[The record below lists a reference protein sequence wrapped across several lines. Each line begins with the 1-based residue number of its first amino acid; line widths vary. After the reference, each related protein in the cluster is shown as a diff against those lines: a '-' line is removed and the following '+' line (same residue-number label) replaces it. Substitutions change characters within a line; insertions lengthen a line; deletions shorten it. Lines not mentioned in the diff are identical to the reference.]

1 MKKIKK
7 NFVINIDDEEKI
19 NVIENKIYE
28 YGTINFWHTG
38 DLYSGRYGL
47 KVEDC
52 IFDIIGFKFEADS
65 QEELDEM
72 LSKFSRDLDE
82 LNVNYKL
89 KDFDTNELI
98 ESVYFECR
106 EEIIIHFTSTN
117 VFNEKILHKIHI
129 IKNLPKNYEFIGAN
143 REYEKITIKNS
154 TDSSR
159 GFISITVK
167 LYSLLDDDLKNL
179 EKQVINELEKL
190 NEDFELEIN
199 HLD

>member
-1 MKKIKK
+1 MKKIEK

-19 NVIENKIYE
+19 SMIENKIWE
-28 YGTINFWHTG
+28 YGTINFWHTW
-38 DLYSGRYGL
+38 DLYSGKYEL
-47 KVEDC
+47 KVENC

-65 QEELDEM
+65 QNELDQI
-72 LSKFSRDLDE
+72 LLDFRRDLDE
-82 LNVNYKL
+82 LNVNYEL

-106 EEIIIHFTSTN
+106 EEIIVHFISTKT
-117 VFNEKILHKIHI
+117 FNEKILRKIHI
-129 IKNLPKNYEFIGAN
+129 IKNLPKNYDFIGEN
-143 REYEKITIKNS
+143 REYEKIAIKNS
-154 TDSSR
+154 TESTRD
-159 GFISITVK
+159 FISITVK

-179 EKQVINELEKL
+179 EQQVINELEKL

>member
-1 MKKIKK
+1 MKKIEK
-7 NFVINIDDEEKI
+7 NFVINIDAKEKI
-19 NVIENKIYE
+19 SMIENKICE

-38 DLYSGRYGL
+38 DLYSGKYGL

-65 QEELDEM
+65 QNELDQM
-72 LSKFSRDLDE
+72 LLDFRRDLDE
-82 LNVNYKL
+82 LNVNYEL

-106 EEIIIHFTSTN
+106 EEIIVHFISTKT
-117 VFNEKILHKIHI
+117 FNEKILRKIHI
-129 IKNLPKNYEFIGAN
+129 IKNLPKNYDFIGEN

-154 TDSSR
+154 TESARD
-159 GFISITVK
+159 FISITVK

-179 EKQVINELEKL
+179 EQQVISELEKL

-199 HLD
+199 QLD

>member
-1 MKKIKK
+1 MKKIEK

-19 NVIENKIYE
+19 SMIENKIWE

-38 DLYSGRYGL
+38 DLYSGKYGL

-65 QEELDEM
+65 QNELDQM
-72 LSKFSRDLDE
+72 LLDFRRNLDE
-82 LNVNYKL
+82 LNVNYEL

-106 EEIIIHFTSTN
+106 EEIIVHFISTKT
-117 VFNEKILHKIHI
+117 FNEKILRKIHI
-129 IKNLPKNYEFIGAN
+129 IKNLPKNYDFIGEN
-143 REYEKITIKNS
+143 REYEKIAIKNS
-154 TDSSR
+154 TESARD
-159 GFISITVK
+159 FISITVK

-179 EKQVINELEKL
+179 EQQVISELEKL

>member
-19 NVIENKIYE
+19 GPIENKISE

-38 DLYSGRYGL
+38 DLYSGKPGL
-47 KVEDC
+47 NVDDC

-65 QEELDEM
+65 QDELVEM
-72 LSKFSRDLDE
+72 LSKFSRNLDE
-82 LNVNYKL
+82 LNVNYEL
-89 KDFDTNELI
+89 KDFDTNEHI

-106 EEIIIHFTSTN
+106 EEIIVHFTSTKA
-117 VFNEKILHKIHI
+117 FNEKILRKIHI
-129 IKNLPKNYEFIGAN
+129 IKNLPKNYEFMGAN
-143 REYEKITIKNS
+143 KEYEKITIKNS
-154 TDSSR
+154 TDCSR

-179 EKQVINELEKL
+179 EKQVINELKKL

>member
-1 MKKIKK
+1 MKKIEK
-7 NFVINIDDEEKI
+7 NFVINIDAKEKI
-19 NVIENKIYE
+19 SMIENKICE

-38 DLYSGRYGL
+38 DLYSGKYGL

-65 QEELDEM
+65 QNELNQM
-72 LSKFSRDLDE
+72 LLDFRRNLDE
-82 LNVNYKL
+82 LNVNYEL

-106 EEIIIHFTSTN
+106 EEIIVHFISTKT
-117 VFNEKILHKIHI
+117 FNEKILRKIHI
-129 IKNLPKNYEFIGAN
+129 IKNLPKNYDFIGEN

-154 TDSSR
+154 TESARD
-159 GFISITVK
+159 FISITVK

-179 EKQVINELEKL
+179 EQQVISELEKL

-199 HLD
+199 QLD

>member
-1 MKKIKK
+1 MNKIRK

-19 NVIENKIYE
+19 GTIENKISE
-28 YGTINFWHTG
+28 YGTINFRHTG
-38 DLYSGRYGL
+38 DLYSGKYEL
-47 KVEDC
+47 KIEDC

-65 QEELDEM
+65 QDKLDEM
-72 LSKFSRDLDE
+72 LSNFSRDLDE
-82 LNVNYKL
+82 LNVNYEL

-106 EEIIIHFTSTN
+106 EEIIVHFISTKT
-117 VFNEKILHKIHI
+117 FNEKILRKIHI
-129 IKNLPKNYEFIGAN
+129 IKNLPKNYDFIGEN

-154 TDSSR
+154 TESARD
-159 GFISITVK
+159 FISITVK

-179 EKQVINELEKL
+179 EQQVISELEKL

-199 HLD
+199 QLD

>member
-1 MKKIKK
+1 MKKIEK

-19 NVIENKIYE
+19 SMIENKIWE

-38 DLYSGRYGL
+38 DLYSGKYEL
-47 KVEDC
+47 KVENC

-65 QEELDEM
+65 QNELDQM
-72 LSKFSRDLDE
+72 LLDFRRDLDE
-82 LNVNYKL
+82 LNVNYEL

-106 EEIIIHFTSTN
+106 EEIIVHFISTKT
-117 VFNEKILHKIHI
+117 FNEKILRKIHI
-129 IKNLPKNYEFIGAN
+129 IKNLPKNYDFIGEN
-143 REYEKITIKNS
+143 REYEKIAIKNS
-154 TDSSR
+154 TESTRD
-159 GFISITVK
+159 FISITVK

-179 EKQVINELEKL
+179 EQQVINELEKL

>member
-19 NVIENKIYE
+19 SIIENKICE

-38 DLYSGRYGL
+38 DLYSTKYEL
-47 KVEDC
+47 KLEDC
-52 IFDIIGFKFEADS
+52 IFDIIGFQFEADS

-72 LSKFSRDLDE
+72 LSKFSEDLDE

-106 EEIIIHFTSTN
+106 EEIIVHFTSTN
-117 VFNEKILHKIHI
+117 AFNEKLLRKIHI

-159 GFISITVK
+159 GFISITIK

-179 EKQVINELEKL
+179 EQQVINELEKL

>member
-1 MKKIKK
+1 MKKIEK
-7 NFVINIDDEEKI
+7 NFVINIDAKEKI
-19 NVIENKIYE
+19 SMIENKICE

-38 DLYSGRYGL
+38 DLYSGKYGL

-65 QEELDEM
+65 QNELDQM
-72 LSKFSRDLDE
+72 LLDFRRNLDE
-82 LNVNYKL
+82 LNVNYEL

-106 EEIIIHFTSTN
+106 EEIIVHFISTKT
-117 VFNEKILHKIHI
+117 FNEKILRKIHI
-129 IKNLPKNYEFIGAN
+129 IKNLPKNYDFIGEN

-154 TDSSR
+154 TESARD
-159 GFISITVK
+159 FISITVK

-179 EKQVINELEKL
+179 EQQVISELEKL

-199 HLD
+199 QLD

>member
-1 MKKIKK
+1 MNKIRK

-19 NVIENKIYE
+19 GTIENKISE
-28 YGTINFWHTG
+28 YGTINFRHTG
-38 DLYSGRYGL
+38 DWYSGKYEL
-47 KVEDC
+47 KIEDC

-65 QEELDEM
+65 QDKLDEM

-117 VFNEKILHKIHI
+117 VFNEKILRKIHI

-179 EKQVINELEKL
+179 EQQVINELEKL